1 MSGPLLFDDINVL
14 FVKRFGYTHPCGSV
28 LLICI
33 ADRDYY
39 YYYYYNAHVNKA
51 PVTRWPRDWSVI
63 IWQPNRYFPNRC
75 ECLLEVYSTCTE
87 DDC

>member
-33 ADRDYY
+33 ADRDY
-39 YYYYYNAHVNKA
+39 
-51 PVTRWPRDWSVI
+51 
-63 IWQPNRYFPNRC
+63 
-75 ECLLEVYSTCTE
+75 
-87 DDC
+87 